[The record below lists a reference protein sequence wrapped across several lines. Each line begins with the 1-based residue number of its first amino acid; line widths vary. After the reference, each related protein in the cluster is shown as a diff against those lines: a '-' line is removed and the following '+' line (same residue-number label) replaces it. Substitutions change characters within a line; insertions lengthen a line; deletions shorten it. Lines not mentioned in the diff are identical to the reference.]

1 MRMTASWS
9 GPHGPTEYKVV
20 ARCSVP
26 DGKLPSDR
34 RPDRVKRDVVLRAV
48 KVWPGQGGACG
59 KIGATANLDGSC
71 ARRGE
76 QRARRDEETAVRSNK
91 ETDEGEKMRCAGE
104 NPLTKNTPYKAC
116 SGFTHVTARRIAQSP
131 KARLQPFRL
140 PGRAARQLP
149 DQSTTIRV
157 ESSSTGDSRLRG
169 ALPSRDVSGG
179 RSHLE

>member
-34 RPDRVKRDVVLRAV
+34 RPDRV
-48 KVWPGQGGACG
+48 

-116 SGFTHVTARRIAQSP
+116 S
-131 KARLQPFRL
+131 
-140 PGRAARQLP
+140 AA
-149 DQSTTIRV
+149 
-157 ESSSTGDSRLRG
+157 
-169 ALPSRDVSGG
+169 
-179 RSHLE
+179 

>member
-59 KIGATANLDGSC
+59 KIGAKANLDGSC

-76 QRARRDEETAVRSNK
+76 QRARRPSPSSPAPSRYAALGLDRSARPSKGDTMPQMRAGRCSPVLKIHARHTTSDRSSAGFLTPPGWDWGKSGGPTSRKKLFLGETA
-91 ETDEGEKMRCAGE
+91 RC
-104 NPLTKNTPYKAC
+104 
-116 SGFTHVTARRIAQSP
+116 R
-131 KARLQPFRL
+131 
-140 PGRAARQLP
+140 
-149 DQSTTIRV
+149 
-157 ESSSTGDSRLRG
+157 
-169 ALPSRDVSGG
+169 
-179 RSHLE
+179 

>member
-116 SGFTHVTARRIAQSP
+116 LGFTQVTARRIAQPPIAALSRGFSP
-131 KARLQPFRL
+131 SGAVA
-140 PGRAARQLP
+140 AARSRKADAEGRVQFIRDNSGTASRWNP
-149 DQSTTIRV
+149 PISSIQS
-157 ESSSTGDSRLRG
+157 
-169 ALPSRDVSGG
+169 
-179 RSHLE
+179 